1 MPIFK
6 IKKDKTNNWFY
17 PEYVREKYI
26 VPNKIYGDLYKNAV
40 MVWNT
45 YIRDGKS
52 TGVLLTGYKGAG
64 KSLLT
69 NLISNIAIDNNVNV
83 YVIEDLDG
91 TIELVSFINSLR
103 NCVIILDEFGKMFNM
118 GLQNKML
125 NMFSDNFGS
134 NKLFIVAENS
144 MRNVSEFILNRPG
157 RLLFGLDF
165 SKLDIKVFEE
175 YVADFPIDIKFLED
189 LRTFYKKSVEF
200 TFDHISSIIKMHLQY
215 PEKSM
220 EELVK
225 ILNIKTTSND
235 SYKYIGYKVLKDG
248 EFYKYITDAT
258 LYMDDLQYG
267 RYWYY
272 RTNDGTNITLTKE
285 DITSVEDDIATFESA
300 GYKFLF
306 VNSQSPMIKKIFR
319 EANEYN
325 KNNPSKNTNEFQRN
339 ILEDL

>member
-6 IKKDKTNNWFY
+6 IKKDNTNNWFY
-17 PEYVREKYI
+17 PEYVREKYV

-118 GLQNKML
+118 QLQNKML
-125 NMFSDNFGS
+125 NMFSDSYAS

-144 MRNVSEFILNRPG
+144 MSNVSEFILNRPG

-175 YVADFPIDIKFLED
+175 YVADFPIDKKFLEE
-189 LRTFYKKSVEF
+189 LRAFYKKSVEF
-200 TFDHISSIIKMHLQY
+200 TFDHLSNIIRIHLQY
-215 PEKSM
+215 PDKSM
-220 EELVK
+220 EELEN
-225 ILNIKTTSND
+225 ILNIKTTSN
-235 SYKYIGYKVLKDG
+235 SSFKYIGYKILKDD
-248 EFYKYITDAT
+248 E
-258 LYMDDLQYG
+258 
-267 RYWYY
+267 
-272 RTNDGTNITLTKE
+272 
-285 DITSVEDDIATFESA
+285 
-300 GYKFLF
+300 
-306 VNSQSPMIKKIFR
+306 
-319 EANEYN
+319 
-325 KNNPSKNTNEFQRN
+325 
-339 ILEDL
+339 